1 MLTIPAKSGRIGF
14 PRAMRLVLRRGEPAA
29 TFTRVDAW

>member
-14 PRAMRLVLRRGEPAA
+14 ARVMRLVLWLGEPAA